1 MRRTGDVLH
10 RPFQGAPVHNLF
22 HTPEGPENAARGP
35 GNSVQMRPLDH
46 AEQTDMLSR
55 RQAACR
61 WGCCRHRRRR
71 RPLRRMLAG
80 PIGTPAID
88 TRARHDTTRHV
99 TRRGV
104 TGLERCQTATKP
116 QTRGIE
122 RARRSQ

>member
-35 GNSVQMRPLDH
+35 GNSVQMRRQDH

-61 WGCCRHRRRR
+61 WGLLSPSPPSSSTEAHAG
-71 RPLRRMLAG
+71 RPDR
-80 PIGTPAID
+80 D
-88 TRARHDTTRHV
+88 TCYRYARTTRHDT
-99 TRRGV
+99 
-104 TGLERCQTATKP
+104 
-116 QTRGIE
+116 
-122 RARRSQ
+122 